1 MLSPNEMR
9 NAIYLDFEG
18 EGKKRDGSI
27 PRPHLAGIFRPNQAG
42 NGGKYACVF
51 FNEKWKPA
59 SNGISS
65 ATCTDFITFFNEI
78 ASELEER
85 NAYLIYWTIHEASI
99 LEQYLD
105 GETYARLKPSLY
117 NLHPDARRY
126 ANNRRLFGEQGGARG
141 RPLEEFF
148 AAMFSKRNPY
158 PPFPLGAA
166 EACRRI
172 DRACNTNN
180 KWKRF
185 SEKQKSYVRGLVA
198 YNQGDCRSTWLIA
211 KRLGNFYNSASK

>member
-59 SNGISS
+59 SNGIST
-65 ATCTDFITFFNEI
+65 AKCTDFIAFFNEL

-105 GETYARLKPSLY
+105 GETYARLKPWLY

-126 ANNRRLFGEQGGARG
+126 ANKRRLFGSTLATLLVVG
-141 RPLEEFF
+141 RHWDKACSPP
-148 AAMFSKRNPY
+148 SKWDGSDQALRTGY
-158 PPFPLGAA
+158 
-166 EACRRI
+166 
-172 DRACNTNN
+172 
-180 KWKRF
+180 
-185 SEKQKSYVRGLVA
+185 
-198 YNQGDCRSTWLIA
+198 
-211 KRLGNFYNSASK
+211 

>member
-59 SNGISS
+59 SNGIST
-65 ATCTDFITFFNEI
+65 AKCTDFIAFFNEL

-85 NAYLIYWTIHEASI
+85 NAYLIYWTIHEA
-99 LEQYLD
+99 
-105 GETYARLKPSLY
+105 
-117 NLHPDARRY
+117 
-126 ANNRRLFGEQGGARG
+126 
-141 RPLEEFF
+141 
-148 AAMFSKRNPY
+148 
-158 PPFPLGAA
+158 
-166 EACRRI
+166 
-172 DRACNTNN
+172 
-180 KWKRF
+180 
-185 SEKQKSYVRGLVA
+185 
-198 YNQGDCRSTWLIA
+198 
-211 KRLGNFYNSASK
+211 